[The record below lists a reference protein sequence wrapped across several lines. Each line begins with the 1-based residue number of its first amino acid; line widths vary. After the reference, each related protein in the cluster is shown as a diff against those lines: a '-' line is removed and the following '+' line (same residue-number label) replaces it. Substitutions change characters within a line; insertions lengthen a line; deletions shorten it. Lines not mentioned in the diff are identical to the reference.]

1 MRDSVSTITDMLSSK
16 IKNIVGQVFGRLTVV
31 RYSNHRSPVKKNS
44 TYWECI
50 CRCGQTV
57 IVRGE
62 NLKSGSTQ
70 SCGCLARK
78 FNRGLHPTLKT
89 HGHSRTK
96 TYRIWSHICYRCH
109 NPNSADF
116 RNYGQRGITVCD
128 RWLVFENFLEDMGT
142 APAGTSLDRKDNTK
156 GYYKRNC
163 RWATSKQQANNKRTS
178 NRIRFRGKTQTVAQW
193 AEEIGMNY
201 KTLWSRL
208 SKGVPMSQA
217 IKSSK

>member
-1 MRDSVSTITDMLSSK
+1 LSK
-16 IKNIVGQVFGRLTVV
+16 E
-31 RYSNHRSPVKKNS
+31 RSASELFKHYMQLENTLELKKKM
-44 TYWECI
+44 E
-50 CRCGQTV
+50 REQ
-57 IVRGE
+57 E
-62 NLKSGSTQ
+62 L
-70 SCGCLARK
+70 LAAWRQ
-78 FNRGLHPTLKT
+78 G
-89 HGHSRTK
+89 
-96 TYRIWSHICYRCH
+96 YRCH